1 MTLIGGR
8 FLDEPIP
15 KEKQYLY
22 RYFTTDVQRLYV
34 RYFFD
39 FNCYL
44 HFVEHTGIYR
54 SRRWLKRMKH
64 RLQAIESAYEQARED
79 GNFELLT
86 EILTGSWRPEGGF
99 PKV

>member
-1 MTLIGGR
+1 MLIGGR

-34 RYFFD
+34 RYFLD
-39 FNCYL
+39 FGSYV
-44 HFVEHTGIYR
+44 HFVEHTGVYR
-54 SRRWLKRMKH
+54 SRRWCKRMKH
-64 RLQAIESAYEQARED
+64 RLEVLEKVYEEARATGD
-79 GNFELLT
+79 FEIIS
-86 EILTGSWRPEGGF
+86 EITMGTWRPKGGF